1 MKAQKQKKPELKTL
15 MACLLKVATGQ
26 LAWLSSNASQ
36 FPWLHERRSG
46 GIGMKDAC
54 ELAR

>member
-1 MKAQKQKKPELKTL
+1 MCVAALLKMDSLFSELEIMPMLAACPELFR
-15 MACLLKVATGQ
+15 AERA
-26 LAWLSSNASQ
+26 N